1 MLDTPVEKRGR
12 YEVCCGK
19 SRRAHCNPAKQLEST
34 GTLAPQ
40 FTWLSCS
47 HWHGDPGQVTS
58 HLPGASPRCHS
69 GSMLRSP
76 RLLLSFSRVCSCF
89 PLTCREQRAGKF
101 FHQLGPPQRPHRAQ
115 EPGALSALPCRS
127 QGPEVSTPSV
137 FPRCASGSSWLQS
150 TGGT

>member
-58 HLPGASPRCHS
+58 HLPGASPRCHP

-89 PLTCREQRAGKF
+89 
-101 FHQLGPPQRPHRAQ
+101 H
-115 EPGALSALPCRS
+115 
-127 QGPEVSTPSV
+127 
-137 FPRCASGSSWLQS
+137 
-150 TGGT
+150 